1 MKDEGNCFPTVLAQ
15 LGICLGSLP
24 APKTPQ
30 HAPMV
35 NECCDLGP
43 RLRTQGAPAGLGKWG
58 EKGPPPH
65 LHSALQALEQPLLKG
80 TGGSPQGLLQ
90 LSKAFWELGQKVSP
104 GEGEGPGGG
113 NVGKGSRPGIQP

>member
-1 MKDEGNCFPTVLAQ
+1 
-15 LGICLGSLP
+15 
-24 APKTPQ
+24 
-30 HAPMV
+30 MV

-65 LHSALQALEQPLLKG
+65 LHSALQALEQLLLKG

-104 GEGEGPGGG
+104 GEGEGLAPLM
-113 NVGKGSRPGIQP
+113 RPTKFPEIPVSLERNTEVFRHPLL